1 MLVGT
6 LALGRCAVDVVLCF
20 ALVDIFLEIA
30 KPRDP
35 LDLFGRD
42 KCPKGVHVVAGDYGG
57 AGGRPGAPQGARGA
71 RAHASAAL
79 MDVFVMEEVLGAEME
94 LASLEY
100 CSFDRN
106 SFCNRL
112 V

>member
-20 ALVDIFLEIA
+20 ALVEIFLEIA

-35 LDLFGRD
+35 LDLFGRN
-42 KCPKGVHVVAGDYGG
+42 KCPKGVRVVAGDYGG
-57 AGGRPGAPQGARGA
+57 AGGRPGAPQRARGA
-71 RAHASAAL
+71 RADVSAAL
-79 MDVFVMEEVLGAEME
+79 MDVFVMEVLGAEME